1 MYNAQKLKI
10 GNELDQARRL
20 LFEVYCQQLRWSPEK
35 DNLSG
40 LRIELGE
47 YGQMLVDH
55 YDAAALWFGCYRG

>member
-20 LFEVYCQQLRWSPEK
+20 LFEVYCQQQRWSPEK

-55 YDAAALWFGCYRG
+55 